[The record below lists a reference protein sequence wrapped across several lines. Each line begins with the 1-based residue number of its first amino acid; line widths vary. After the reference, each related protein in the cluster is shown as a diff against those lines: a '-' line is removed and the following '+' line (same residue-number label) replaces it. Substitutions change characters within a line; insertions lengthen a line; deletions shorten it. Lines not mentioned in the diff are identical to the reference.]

1 MKTKE
6 FIRRVEELGFECE
19 KSKEVYFIYD
29 SDGIAYASVYHTTPY
44 QISTFERPWDLL
56 TKDEQEKLF
65 DLLIEYART
74 PIEDREEEK
83 KFYLRHRYLQ
93 SSLTNSNNILN
104 YSVSDNTLALSTG
117 AQCSKYKTK
126 FTLKEIEEIKEKL
139 NTDLTDFELVE
150 VEK

>member
-83 KFYLRHRYLQ
+83 KFYLRHRWIVNSAAGEGYLNWFLHDDIMRL
-93 SSLTNSNNILN
+93 SS
-104 YSVSDNTLALSTG
+104 TLQDSSA
-117 AQCSKYKTK
+117 KTQ
-126 FTLKEIEEIKEKL
+126 FTLKEIEKIKEKFD
-139 NTDLTDFELVE
+139 TDLADFELVE
-150 VEK
+150 VEE